1 MCRIDWLWCFNIPS
15 IYSVIT
21 FKTAWFENQTRW
33 PEPLV
38 WHELNHNDFMSWLL
52 HRQEM
57 NNLSDSQ
64 MKTKR
69 SALNCLFMD
78 YGQQEVYKSINSELT
93 PLLKG
98 LRRDIIDDRTRNG
111 GKLREGK
118 KGLQIETYSIIS
130 KCFIL
135 DSVATNHHCDGQFS
149 HLFLV
154 LMWNLMCRASNCC
167 DILLE
172 HLEWSQDALVVF

>member
-1 MCRIDWLWCFNIPS
+1 
-15 IYSVIT
+15 
-21 FKTAWFENQTRW
+21 
-33 PEPLV
+33 
-38 WHELNHNDFMSWLL
+38 MSWLL

-111 GKLREGK
+111 GKLREG
-118 KGLQIETYSIIS
+118 
-130 KCFIL
+130 
-135 DSVATNHHCDGQFS
+135 
-149 HLFLV
+149 
-154 LMWNLMCRASNCC
+154 
-167 DILLE
+167 
-172 HLEWSQDALVVF
+172 